1 MPRPEAPKV
10 LTRTR
15 NRSQEKPGK
24 WRHALDLLGKAE
36 ALKAPAGLGRG
47 FSIIV
52 LLILL
57 FLLMIITIIIIII
70 LMRASGEKDVQ
81 DWEVIG
87 VESGFVRASRAGK
100 PRPEILAA
108 QGPQGP

>member
-1 MPRPEAPKV
+1 M
-10 LTRTR
+10 
-15 NRSQEKPGK
+15 
-24 WRHALDLLGKAE
+24 GKAE

-52 LLILL
+52 LLIL
-57 FLLMIITIIIIII
+57 FLLMIITIIIII

-87 VESGFVRASRAGK
+87 VESGFVRASSAGK

>member
-1 MPRPEAPKV
+1 M
-10 LTRTR
+10 
-15 NRSQEKPGK
+15 
-24 WRHALDLLGKAE
+24 GKAE

-52 LLILL
+52 LFILL
-57 FLLMIITIIIIII
+57 FLLMIITIIIII

-87 VESGFVRASRAGK
+87 VESGFVRASSAGK